1 MTTEEKLSKREE
13 YITIIEGLNEE
24 FGDNDPTFIQLKKAA
39 KRSEF
44 INCINHKV
52 FNSFCERIKAEHRY
66 GLASKLTN
74 WFGSEEYNHSKID
87 GYTNLREATTKL
99 LGVSDKEY
107 EFLLNYREQSFG
119 RGEMLLAILFGELR
133 AIKDGDYLTR
143 CSDRPVEVKY
153 LHKYNEGAGLG
164 RSYTKYVL
172 EDDTVPYNDIQHLD
186 ESYKKYKR
194 GKELT
199 PQEQA
204 DIEKHKK
211 AQRDLF
217 ALILEKEDF
226 VFVIGDEI
234 VRYTK
239 GDTMDETLRIEH
251 DKGYNVKIY
260 KHKNKNKI

>member
-13 YITIIEGLNEE
+13 YITIIEGMNEE
-24 FGDNDPTFIQLKKAA
+24 FGENDPTFVLLKDAA
-39 KRSEF
+39 KSADF
-44 INCINHKV
+44 ITRINNKV

-66 GLASKLTN
+66 GLANKLTK
-74 WFGSEEYNHSKID
+74 WFGSEDYKHSKID

-99 LGVSDKEY
+99 LRVSEKEY

-133 AIKDGDYLTR
+133 TIKDGDYLTR
-143 CSDRPVEVKY
+143 LTGRPVEVKY

-164 RSYTKYVL
+164 RSYSKYVL
-172 EDDTVPYNDIQHLD
+172 EDGSVPYLVVQQLD
-186 ESYKKYKR
+186 DVYKKYKR

-199 PQEQA
+199 PQEQE

-226 VFVIGDEI
+226 VFVIGDEV

-239 GDTMDETLRIEH
+239 GDTMDESVHIEH

-260 KHKNKNKI
+260 KHKNKVKI